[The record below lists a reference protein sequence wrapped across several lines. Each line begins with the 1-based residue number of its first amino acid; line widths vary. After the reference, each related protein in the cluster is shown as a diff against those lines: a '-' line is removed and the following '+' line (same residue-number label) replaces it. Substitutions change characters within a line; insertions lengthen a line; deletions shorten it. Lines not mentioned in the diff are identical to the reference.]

1 MHTHKMV
8 DGIRVDLTPTEIA
21 ELEAQAASYV
31 PPAQPAPTKEQLLA
45 QLNALSAQI
54 QALE

>member
-1 MHTHKMV
+1 MYTHKMV
-8 DGIRVDLTPTEIA
+8 NGERVDLTAQEIA
-21 ELEAQAASYV
+21 EFEAQASSYV

-45 QLNALSAQI
+45 QLNALTAQI